1 MELEELKATNRYK
14 YAKKPKLD
22 SSDLFRPSSA
32 TTDSPK
38 QVPIQMPPIE
48 KMVSEQLFKEQMQ

>member
-48 KMVSEQLFKEQMQ
+48 KMVSE